1 MKKSAKIQN
10 EMGWGWLSC
19 RWANVSNTTF
29 IDANTNPILSNKTF
43 FVPMKIKAELNKAKV
58 RGLGKE

>member
-1 MKKSAKIQN
+1 
-10 EMGWGWLSC
+10 MGWGWLSC

-29 IDANTNPILSNKTF
+29 IEANTNPILSNKTF